1 MLHCSCRSLS
11 YPMTDMLLDADHITH
26 QVVEALEDQPDVF
39 TGVARSNA
47 FSRFLEQGWY
57 EVLG

>member
-1 MLHCSCRSLS
+1 
-11 YPMTDMLLDADHITH
+11 MTDMLLDADHITH